1 MCRPPV
7 IHLTRLAE
15 TLCRLSRLLEKQK
28 TAGAAVQAAC
38 AISGQY
44 LFLSE
49 SALCPAPAGSVSFS
63 VLHIKSD
70 WMVMLSEWM
79 VMVMTNGNDDNNNV
93 GK

>member
-1 MCRPPV
+1 M
-7 IHLTRLAE
+7 IHLTRLEE
-15 TLCRLSRLLEKQK
+15 TLHHLPILLEKK
-28 TAGAAVQAAC
+28 AAGAAVKAAC
-38 AISGQY
+38 ANSRQY

-49 SALCPAPAGSVSFS
+49 SALCPAPAGFVSFS
-63 VLHIKSD
+63 VVHSKSD

>member
-1 MCRPPV
+1 M
-7 IHLTRLAE
+7 
-15 TLCRLSRLLEKQK
+15 
-28 TAGAAVQAAC
+28 QAAC

-49 SALCPAPAGSVSFS
+49 SALRPTPAGSVPLS
-63 VLHIKSD
+63 VLNIKSD

-79 VMVMTNGNDDNNNV
+79 AMVMTNGNDDNNNNV